1 MEALFLWVYFTELI
15 NLTDVEGLQ
24 TVELMGY
31 HQRKTL
37 LDQLSDHIFAG
48 FFVAGLVHFKFNT
61 FTDLHISLRRICK
74 YSRIRK

>member
-1 MEALFLWVYFTELI
+1 MFLWVYFTELI

-37 LDQLSDHIFAG
+37 LDQLSDHIFAC
-48 FFVAGLVHFKFNT
+48 FFVAGLVHFNT

>member
-1 MEALFLWVYFTELI
+1 MFLWVYFTELI

-48 FFVAGLVHFKFNT
+48 FFVAGLVHFNHRCQGRVLSMREMNT
-61 FTDLHISLRRICK
+61 PQQP
-74 YSRIRK
+74 